1 MGRYTS
7 FAKNA
12 AQERDGVPLRDAFS
26 ELLVLL
32 WQDNEP
38 DQVDAL
44 WLTMA
49 QRPNSFTADA
59 LDVLAAIAN
68 DPPDDLLDL
77 LRTHG
82 WISLYHQNADDSQTR
97 YTIEEA
103 VDWLRTTHERFKA
116 VHEAEHPE
124 PESRQSRQR

>member
-1 MGRYTS
+1 MGKYTS

-12 AQERDGVPLRDAFS
+12 AQERDGVPLRDAFI

-32 WQDNEP
+32 WQDNDP

-44 WLTMA
+44 WLMMA

-59 LDVLAAIAN
+59 LDVLAAIADN
-68 DPPDDLLDL
+68 PPDDLLDL

-82 WISLYHQNADDSQTR
+82 WISLYHQNADGSQTR

-103 VDWLRTTHERFKA
+103 VDWLRSTYDRFKA

-124 PESRQSRQR
+124 PESHHTREQ